1 VTVPEGHENNLLSI
15 KCVTDFHAWCVDEK
29 KLIHDYP
36 ISQNGRET
44 EHWTETVIRRPW
56 DVEHV
61 IKAFPEIKRL
71 WENSIH
77 YIKLVK
83 PLTLQEKLSKIA
95 NNTFPQGQ
103 CFDRALAIRDS
114 DPKRFSLVIGSLG
127 FVQPDGTF
135 FWEFG

>member
-1 VTVPEGHENNLLSI
+1 M
-15 KCVTDFHAWCVDEK
+15 
-29 KLIHDYP
+29 
-36 ISQNGRET
+36 
-44 EHWTETVIRRPW
+44 
-56 DVEHV
+56 EHV

-114 DPKRFSLVIGSLG
+114 DPKSKEVFAGYWVIRICS
-127 FVQPDGTF
+127 T
-135 FWEFG
+135 